1 MLVDCAF
8 CRRIYDPD
16 TRWSVCPHG
25 PKPTK
30 GALVIT
36 EPAPPV
42 VPEFDPTSMNLFFAK
57 LQAEGKLPPPK
68 PPPIDQLAYFR
79 RLEEHGR
86 VNVFRRLG
94 RWVRWKLTGLDYCA
108 VCDRGTKWRKEI
120 LYDTATVAPGAVVII
135 PDELFEAAPVGVPV
149 VTSVQFEGEAHVS
162 YPYGS
167 ACICTGCDV
176 AVMHIPEVG
185 LTVLRSSEIAR

>member
-8 CRRIYDPD
+8 CRRIYDPA
-16 TRWSVCPHG
+16 TRWTVCPHPPRPG
-25 PKPTK
+25 KECPMI
-30 GALVIT
+30 LVA
-36 EPAPPV
+36 EAAPA
-42 VPEFDPTSMNLFFAK
+42 
-57 LQAEGKLPPPK
+57 PK

-86 VNVFRRLG
+86 ASVFRRLG
-94 RWVRWKLTGLDYCA
+94 RWARWKLTGLDYCP
-108 VCDRGTKWRKEI
+108 VCDRGTKWRQEI
-120 LYDTATVAPGAVVII
+120 LYDTAIVTPGAVITI

-149 VTSVQFEGEAHVS
+149 VTHMQFVGEAQVS